1 MSRRNPHLEAII
13 AEIAR
18 VGGEVD
24 EIDDQR
30 RHVMIY
36 WSCAGQKLIQV
47 APKTSR
53 SVSGV
58 RNAVSEIRRHAKGL
72 QPCPI

>member
-1 MSRRNPHLEAII
+1 MRRNPHLEAILV
-13 AEIAR
+13 EIER
-18 VGGEVD
+18 NGGVVD

-30 RHVMIY
+30 RHVVVY
-36 WSCAGQKLIQV
+36 WSCAGRKLIQV

-53 SVSGV
+53 SESGL

-72 QPCPI
+72 FPCPT